1 MAVATDTG
9 AAAGASLPLDG
20 MAALVT
26 GAGRGIGRA
35 IVERLA
41 AQGAR
46 VCVADLEIGLAAETA
61 AAIGGGAIAIG
72 GDVARPEDCVR
83 MAALAA
89 EAFGDLHI
97 LVNNAGL
104 TRDAMV
110 HKMSDAD
117 WDLVHDVVLRGAF
130 NCARA
135 AAPWL
140 RDRDRRAPR
149 RIVNIASTSGIY
161 GSVGNVNYSAA
172 KAGVIG
178 LTRGLAREWARFGV
192 TVNAVAPG
200 FIATR
205 MTAARDQR
213 GALGIPSDV
222 RDAIVA
228 RIPVGRPG
236 CPEDVAAAV
245 AYFCSP
251 DAGYVTGQVLEV
263 HGGLSDIT
271 VTA

>member
-1 MAVATDTG
+1 MQAMTDAEGATDL
-9 AAAGASLPLDG
+9 ARPLEG

-35 IVERLA
+35 IAERLT

-46 VCVADLEIGLAAETA
+46 VCVADLDEEPA
-61 AAIGGGAIAIG
+61 AAVAAALGGETIALG
-72 GDVARPEDCVR
+72 GDVADAGDCARIVQT
-83 MAALAA
+83 AADR
-89 EAFGDLHI
+89 FGDLHI

-110 HKMSDAD
+110 HKMSDED
-117 WDLVHDVVLRGAF
+117 WDLVQDVVLRGAF
-130 NCARA
+130 NTVRA

-140 RDRDRRAPR
+140 RDRQRTAPR
-149 RIVNIASTSGIY
+149 RVVNITSTSGIY
-161 GSVGNVNYSAA
+161 GSPGNLNYSAA
-172 KAGVIG
+172 KAGLIG

-200 FIATR
+200 FIETR
-205 MTAARDQR
+205 MTAARE
-213 GALGIPSDV
+213 GGAALGMPAEV
-222 RDAIVA
+222 RDALVA
-228 RIPVGRPG
+228 RIPVGRAGRPA
-236 CPEDVAAAV
+236 DVAAAV

-263 HGGLSDIT
+263 HGGMSEIS
-271 VTA
+271 VAG

>member
-1 MAVATDTG
+1 MKDMV
-9 AAAGASLPLDG
+9 
-20 MAALVT
+20 ALVT

-35 IVERLA
+35 IAERLA
-41 AQGAR
+41 AQGAQ
-46 VCVADLEIGLAAETA
+46 VCVADLDEEAAAEAA
-61 AAIGGGAIAIG
+61 AAIGDTAIA
-72 GDVARPEDCVR
+72 VAGNVAAREDCER
-83 MAALAA
+83 MAAHAA
-89 EAFGDLHI
+89 ERFGDLHI

-117 WDLVHDVVLRGAF
+117 WDLVQDVVLRGAF

-140 RDRDRRAPR
+140 RDRERRAPR
-149 RIVNIASTSGIY
+149 RVVNIASTSGIY
-161 GSVGNVNYSAA
+161 GSPGNSNYSAA
-172 KAGVIG
+172 KAGLIG
-178 LTRGLAREWARFGV
+178 LTRSLAREWARFGV

-200 FIATR
+200 FVETRLTATR
-205 MTAARDQR
+205 DA
-213 GALGIPSDV
+213 GEALGIPKDV

-236 CPEDVAAAV
+236 RPEDVAAAV

-271 VTA
+271 VTG